1 MADRIRNYYLGCPI
15 WANKEWV
22 GSLFA
27 QNAKPKEYLRQ
38 YAAVFNSVEGNS
50 TFYALPKVETMQRWK
65 SETPSDFRFSFKFPR
80 LVSHILSLSNAEQ
93 ETARFLKLVEILE
106 ERAGIVFLQLPP
118 SFGYPGL
125 ALLEKFL
132 AKLPSEFQYAVEV
145 RHADF
150 FDGGPGEKPLND
162 LLARYGANRAIFDTS
177 TLQAIESG
185 DRDIAEAQR
194 RKPKMSE
201 TFAVTG
207 NYPFLRFVG
216 HKTVEPNLPRLNR
229 LADIV
234 AQWIEEGRH
243 PFVFM
248 HSPDDYYAPHLCRR
262 FHQLLSE
269 KVTKM
274 DIGKAPA
281 WPGEKSQPAS
291 GQMSLFE

>member
-1 MADRIRNYYLGCPI
+1 MSERIHNYYLGCPI

-22 GSLFA
+22 GSLFS
-27 QNAKPKEYLRQ
+27 QSAKPRDYLRQ

-50 TFYALPKVETMQRWK
+50 TFYALPKVETVQRWK
-65 SETPSDFRFSFKFPR
+65 TETPIDFRFSFKFPR
-80 LVSHILSLSNAEQ
+80 LISHILNLTNAEQ
-93 ETARFLKLVEILE
+93 ETARFLKLMEILE
-106 ERAGIVFLQLPP
+106 ERAGILFLQLPP
-118 SFGYPGL
+118 SFSYPGL

-132 AKLPSEFQYAVEV
+132 EKLPSEFRYAVEV

-150 FDGGPGEKPLND
+150 FNDGVGEKPLND
-162 LLARYGANRAIFDTS
+162 LLVRHGANRAIFDTA

-185 DRDIAEAQR
+185 DRDIMEAQR

-207 NYPFLRFVG
+207 KHPFLRFVG
-216 HKTVEPNLPRLNR
+216 HKTVEPNLPRLMR
-229 LADIV
+229 LAEV
-234 AQWIEEGRH
+234 AARWIEEGRH

-248 HSPDDYYAPHLCRR
+248 HSPDDYYAPQLCRR

-269 KVTKM
+269 KAAKAN
-274 DIGKAPA
+274 IGNIPE
-281 WPGEKSQPAS
+281 WPGEKSEPAS

>member
-1 MADRIRNYYLGCPI
+1 MTDKIRNYYLGCPI

-22 GSLFA
+22 GSLFT

-38 YAAVFNSVEGNS
+38 YASVFNSVEGNS
-50 TFYALPKVETMQRWK
+50 TFYALPKEETVRRWK
-65 SETPSDFRFSFKFPR
+65 AETPPDFRFSFKFPR
-80 LVSHILSLSNAEQ
+80 VVSHILNLTNAEQ
-93 ETARFLKLVEILE
+93 ETARFLKLMEILE
-106 ERAGIVFLQLPP
+106 ERAGILFLQLPP

-132 AKLPSEFQYAVEV
+132 EKLPSEFQYAVEV
-145 RHADF
+145 RHGDF
-150 FDGGPGEKPLND
+150 FDDDAGEKPLND
-162 LLARYGANRAIFDTS
+162 LLTRHGANRAIFDTS
-177 TLQAIESG
+177 TLQAIDSG
-185 DRDIAEAQR
+185 DRDIVEAQR

-207 NYPFLRFVG
+207 NHPFLRFVG
-216 HKTVEPNLPRLNR
+216 HKTVEPNLPRLRR
-229 LADIV
+229 LAEVV
-234 AQWIEEGRH
+234 ARWIEEGRH

-269 KVTKM
+269 KVAEA
-274 DIGKAPA
+274 DIGNVPA
-281 WPGEKSQPAS
+281 WPGEKPELTS